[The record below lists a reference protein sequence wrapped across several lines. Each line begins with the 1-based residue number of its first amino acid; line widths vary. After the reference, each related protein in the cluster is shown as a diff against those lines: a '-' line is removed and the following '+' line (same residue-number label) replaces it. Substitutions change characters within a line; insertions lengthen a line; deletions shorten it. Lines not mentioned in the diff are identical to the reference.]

1 MFTEVPGFKIDVYPA
16 SEGFRKLTARPLC
29 IFWNIDD

>member
-1 MFTEVPGFKIDVYPA
+1 MFTEVTGFKIGVYPA
-16 SEGFRKLTARPLC
+16 SEGFRKLAARPFC